1 MKNLLTHISLVAY
14 LFLAASSAAFG
25 QTKIEKSFEN
35 IHKLDIEGGSIE
47 ISYQGNAGQDLIE
60 VVADLGHDED
70 AGKNLVF
77 VTIGNTLKISYQ
89 TPSNSWKNNNQGK
102 RYVRITGPEAI
113 DLSAV
118 NSSGKMYISTVKSDK
133 IYLKA
138 SSGMIEAED
147 LTGDLD
153 IKASSGKVSVKRVD
167 GNVLCKVSSGMAAL
181 EYIKGNTDITS
192 SSGKI
197 EANHIAGEVNVSVT
211 SGSASLEDIA
221 TVGSMKLS
229 SGHVKAKKVGF
240 GPNTSFNGNSGA
252 FHIKTNAD
260 LAMYNYDLSAGSG
273 MVKVGGSNS
282 SDHLVINNQ
291 GTYTITGKI
300 GSGMISIE

>member
-14 LFLAASSAAFG
+14 LFLAASTTALG
-25 QTKIEKSFEN
+25 QSKIEKSFEN

-60 VVADLGHDED
+60 VVADLGNDED

-89 TPSNSWKNNNQGK
+89 TPSNSWKNNNKGK
-102 RYVRITGPEAI
+102 RYVRITGPEVI

-153 IKASSGKVSVKRVD
+153 IKASSGKISLKRVT

-252 FHIKTNAD
+252 FHIKANAD
-260 LAMYNYDLSAGSG
+260 LARYNYDLSAGSG
-273 MVKVGGSNS
+273 MVKVGGSHS

>member
-1 MKNLLTHISLVAY
+1 MKHFLTHITLAAY
-14 LFLAASSAAFG
+14 LFLAASTVALG
-25 QTKIEKSFEN
+25 QTKIEKTFEN

-47 ISYQGNAGQDLIE
+47 ISYEGNPGQDQIE
-60 VVADLGHDED
+60 VIADLGNDEE

-89 TPSNSWKNNNQGK
+89 TPPNSWKNNHRGR
-102 RYVRITGPEAI
+102 RYVHITGPEEI
-113 DLSAV
+113 EFSAV
-118 NSSGKMYISTVKSDK
+118 NSSGKMHVRMVKSDK

-138 SSGMIEAED
+138 SSGIIEAED

-153 IKASSGKVSVKRVD
+153 IKASSGKISVSRVT
-167 GNVLCKVSSGMAAL
+167 GNVLCKVSSGMASL
-181 EYIKGNTDITS
+181 EYIKGNTDISS
-192 SSGKI
+192 SSGKV
-197 EANHIAGEVNVSVT
+197 EAEHIAGEVNISVT
-211 SGSASLEDIA
+211 SGSASLEDVSTI
-221 TVGSMKLS
+221 GSMKLS

-252 FHIKTNAD
+252 FHIKAQAD
-260 LAMYNYDLSAGSG
+260 LDKYNYDLRAGSG

-291 GTYTITGKI
+291 APYTITGDRK
-300 GSGMISIE
+300 SVV